1 MAAALTLEDVKK
13 RIDELYG
20 KNQYKIISGKV
31 ESQSSRIRVQHI
43 PCGNIID
50 VLVKGFISQEKKG
63 RCKLCNPVVN
73 NVRRSFTAETIRERF
88 VSVTGGEYTYVDG
101 YINAHSKMHVRHET
115 CGNVFHVSSHM
126 FFGTKQSRCP
136 LCANSKRGAHLL
148 KNNHLQAIL
157 DEADDGD
164 EYEWLEDY
172 KGSNKDKLLI
182 RHKRCGNEFMIRP
195 NDFQQ
200 GYRCRA
206 CNKSQHEL
214 AVERR
219 LKERKIPFLREFTF
233 ADCRGKKLPLP
244 FDFAIPLREDCKVLI
259 EVDSILHE
267 MSHKKVTDAIK
278 DKFAS
283 ERDDLVLIRIDTTGD
298 IIQQLDKI
306 IDTHGDLI

>member
-20 KNQYKIISGKV
+20 TNQYKIISGKV

-50 VLVKGFISQEKKG
+50 VLVKGFISPEKKG
-63 RCKLCNPVVN
+63 RCKLCNPVIN
-73 NVRRSFTAETIRERF
+73 TTRNTYTEETVRERF
-88 VSVTGGEYTYVDG
+88 VTVTGGEYTYVDG
-101 YINAHSKMHVRHET
+101 YINAHSKMHVRHEK

-126 FFGTKQSRCP
+126 FFGSKQSRCP
-136 LCANSKRGAHLL
+136 LCANAKRGAHLL

-164 EYEWLEDY
+164 EYEWLEEY
-172 KGSNKDKLLI
+172 KGSNKDKLRI

-200 GYRCRA
+200 GYRCKS
-206 CNKSQHEL
+206 CNKSQYEL
-214 AVERR
+214 IVDRELRA
-219 LKERKIPFLREFTF
+219 RKISFLREFTF
-233 ADCRGKKLPLP
+233 DDCRGKKLPLP
-244 FDFAIPLREDCKVLI
+244 FDFAILLREDCKLLI
-259 EVDSILHE
+259 EVDGELHGLE
-267 MSHKKVTDAIK
+267 KMRVTDAIK
-278 DKFAS
+278 EKFAY
-283 ERDDLVLIRIDTTGD
+283 ERDDLVLRRIDSSGD

-306 IDTHGDLI
+306 IAEFKDLM